1 MPTDFNEI
9 SQWIQVLDSHNL
21 LHAVQARPQIWKK
34 LNQAL
39 VDEDLESLQEALEK
53 ADFYGLLTDVWNS
66 DFGDEFQGAIRLAG
80 DKLAYSGRRLHLV
93 AGLNCTD
100 LRRKL
105 IRLAH
110 RKPELRPHLLPL
122 LIK

>member
-9 SQWIQVLDSHNL
+9 SQWMQVLEAHNL
-21 LHAVQARPQIWKK
+21 LHEVQARPHIWGK

-39 VDEDLESLQEALEK
+39 AEEDLEGLQEALEK
-53 ADFYGLLTDVWNS
+53 ADFYGLLTNVWTS
-66 DFGDEFQGAIRLAG
+66 RFGDKFQKAMRLAG
-80 DKLAYSGRRLHLV
+80 DQS
-93 AGLNCTD
+93 
-100 LRRKL
+100 LRRKI